1 MIHICWDNVRVQVH
15 KIRTLRNKKA
25 SKSCLNFIFCCALS
39 ACTWSLLLVGQSV
52 HCKSRLIKK
61 YVAEPHC
68 TLELHWY
75 NICGFSVKKAQLRCI
90 WFIGA
95 LICTFGM
102 AENFV
107 FWNLY
112 RCLGIFYGWLASLAA
127 LCSLCCKNEPT
138 RFYLYF
144 CFQNIHLENIL

>member
-1 MIHICWDNVRVQVH
+1 MSCIIRRKARPSLITGNNKVISWNEIH
-15 KIRTLRNKKA
+15 
-25 SKSCLNFIFCCALS
+25 
-39 ACTWSLLLVGQSV
+39 WSI

-75 NICGFSVKKAQLRCI
+75 NICGFFVKKAQLRSI
-90 WFIGA
+90 SFMGA
-95 LICTFGM
+95 QICTFGM

-107 FWNLY
+107 FWNLH

-127 LCSLCCKNEPT
+127 LCPLCWKNEPT

-144 CFQNIHLENIL
+144 CFRNIHLENKS